1 MIYHTMKRLKHIPA
15 AIRRK
20 PWRRRPRRNPDIY
33 NVITTPAEPRILYAG
48 HSGMRQRAYD
58 GGPLGADGVAGEARS
73 PSRLFYCLQ
82 KSTNLRIRP
91 NPSDFSDGSRTAR
104 DICLQKSTKI
114 YMRTC
119 AREFRRGRPSARY
132 KAARNGPAPE
142 KERRF
147 GAFSLPR
154 FRPFPSPVL
163 RSVRPRSDRHPCHA
177 ADSCPLPACLLPNQD
192 SVGPAIDP
200 ASRRSDFRG
209 ADPGTPDPRLSAR
222 AY

>member
-1 MIYHTMKRLKHIPA
+1 
-15 AIRRK
+15 
-20 PWRRRPRRNPDIY
+20 
-33 NVITTPAEPRILYAG
+33 
-48 HSGMRQRAYD
+48 MRQRAY
-58 GGPLGADGVAGEARS
+58 GGGQLGADGGADEARS
-73 PSRLFYCLQ
+73 HSRLFYRLQ
-82 KSTNLRIRP
+82 KSTNPHIG
-91 NPSDFSDGSRTAR
+91 PSSRDFSGGPQTAC

-119 AREFRRGRPSARY
+119 AHEFRRGRPSAHY

-142 KERRF
+142 KERYF

-163 RSVRPRSDRHPCHA
+163 RSVRPRSGRCLDRA
-177 ADSCPLPACLLPNQD
+177 SDSCPLPTYMRPNQD

-209 ADPGTPDPRLSAR
+209 ADSGTPDRIGFLTRPRVQRRRPIRSNPSLDRRGSIR
-222 AY
+222 SSRSGSSLDYNQF